1 MEEIRE
7 KMLDLIS
14 RKVGKRVALD
24 DSFVALQLDSLSMA
38 ELAYEVEQYLGVKA
52 DSTVLECDTVREF
65 IEYAAELKNRVQSH

>member
-7 KMLDLIS
+7 QVLDLIS

-24 DSFVALQLDSLSMA
+24 DSFVVLQLDSLAMA

-52 DSTVLECDTVREF
+52 DSAVLECDTVRDF
-65 IEYAAELKNRVQSH
+65 IDYATELKNRVQSH